1 MSLAFE
7 TPLGKCFNGMSE
19 KILTSNLVNDQR
31 GNVNL
36 IFTSPPFPLNRKK
49 KYGNEQGQEY
59 IDWLVSFAPIFRSM
73 LAENGSI
80 VMEVGNSWEPG
91 RPVMSTLAL
100 KALLAFLEEG
110 KFSLCQQFI
119 WNNSAKLP
127 SPAQWVNIERIRLK
141 DSFTYLWWM
150 APTDRPKANNRNVLD
165 EYSASMKK
173 LQSKKRYNPGLRPS
187 EHNISP
193 ESFFVDN
200 GGSIPSSVITAS
212 NTKSNGPYLDYC
224 KVNNLMPHP
233 ARMPEKLPS
242 TFIKFLTD
250 ENDLVLDPFGGSNT
264 TGAIAEELNRRWMS
278 VEPNMDYINASK
290 GRFLPKEEQEALR
303 ILAGT
308 PVASDTPD
316 MPATTEVRTLF
327 SN

>member
-1 MSLAFE
+1 MNLAFE
-7 TPLGKCFNGMSE
+7 TPLGKCFNGLSE
-19 KILTSNLVNDQR
+19 EVLTSDLVEDQR
-31 GNVNL
+31 GKVNL
-36 IFTSPPFPLNRKK
+36 VFTSPPFPLNRKK
-49 KYGNEQGQEY
+49 KYGNEQGKEY
-59 IDWLVSFAPIFRSM
+59 IDWLVRFAPIFRDM
-73 LAENGSI
+73 LAKDGSI

-150 APTDRPKANNRNVLD
+150 APTDRPKANNRNILE
-165 EYSASMKK
+165 EYSDSMKK
-173 LQSKKRYNPGLRPS
+173 LQSKKKYNPGLRPS
-187 EHNISP
+187 EHNVSA

-200 GGSIPSSVITAS
+200 GGAIPSSVITAS
-212 NTKSNGPYLDYC
+212 NTLSSGPYLEYC
-224 KVNNLMPHP
+224 KKHKLNPHP

-264 TGAIAEELNRRWMS
+264 TGAIAEQLNRRWMS
-278 VEPNMDYINASK
+278 IEPNIDYINASK
-290 GRFLPKEEQEALR
+290 GRFLSKEEKEQLALMGAPK
-303 ILAGT
+303 I
-308 PVASDTPD
+308 P
-316 MPATTEVRTLF
+316 TLF
-327 SN
+327 TS